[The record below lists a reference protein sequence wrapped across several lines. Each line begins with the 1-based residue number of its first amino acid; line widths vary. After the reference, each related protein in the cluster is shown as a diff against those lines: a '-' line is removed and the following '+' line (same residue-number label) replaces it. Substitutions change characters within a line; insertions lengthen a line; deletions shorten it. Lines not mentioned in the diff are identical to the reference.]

1 MFVKTFVAAA
11 SALFFLTPAMAATCT
26 RNYTVAAGD
35 ICDGISRAY
44 NVSTFQLAA
53 LNADKID
60 ALCQHMQIGENLCLG
75 TEGQDCTSVHVVSSG
90 DSCATIQ
97 QTYQINS
104 TILMSNNP
112 NVDDECDN
120 LYSGLVLCVAPTV
133 VAPPIPPGFFDN
145 DGSIEWVPTP
155 DDQITEEDGDVP
167 YCDEVM
173 DV

>member
-1 MFVKTFVAAA
+1 MAA
-11 SALFFLTPAMAATCT
+11 SCT

-53 LNADKID
+53 LNADKVD
-60 ALCQHMQIGENLCLG
+60 ALCHTLQVGENLCMSIIIIEVQLTISAGLG
-75 TEGQDCTSVHVVSSG
+75 TDEADCKSVHVVSPG
-90 DSCATIQ
+90 DSCTTIE

-112 NVDDECDN
+112 NVDDGCDN
-120 LYSGLVLCVAPTV
+120 LYKGLVLCVSPTV
-133 VAPPIPPGFFDN
+133 VAPPIPSGFFDN

-173 DV
+173 N